1 MKYAIATGCSH
12 TAGTGNHID
21 DSYVSVLER
30 HYAFEIKNWAVPGG
44 NCNHVL
50 MAVVK
55 AVQQDLRPTFI
66 IAQWPNVFRR
76 TLWQDD
82 RELKQN
88 INSADDSFRLLLE
101 KSEQNFYEPWM
112 QSVIIANLLGKQA
125 QIPIINILLES
136 IEQKYL
142 NRLAGADIELHIDE
156 KLPGR
161 SWLFDSNAQDK
172 SHHSPCCQQKW
183 AERLIGI
190 IDAYT
195 SR

>member
-1 MKYAIATGCSH
+1 MKYAVAAGCSH
-12 TAGTGNHID
+12 TAGTGNSID
-21 DSYVSVLER
+21 DCYVSVLER
-30 HYAFEIKNWAVPGG
+30 HYGFEIKNWAVPGG

-55 AVQQDLRPTFI
+55 AVQQDSRPTFV

-76 TLWQDD
+76 TLWYGD
-82 RELKQN
+82 RDIKQN
-88 INSADDSFRLLLE
+88 INSADDSFKLLLE

-112 QSVIIANLLGKQA
+112 QSVIIANLLGKQSGT
-125 QIPIINILLES
+125 PIINILLES

-142 NRLAGADIELHIDE
+142 DRLAKSNIELHTDQ
-156 KLPGR
+156 KLPGLT
-161 SWLFDSNAQDK
+161 WFFDSNAQDK
-172 SHHSPCCQQKW
+172 LHHSPWCHQKW

-195 SR
+195 TR